1 MGHRNVVEL
10 AASVSAGPIG
20 ILFDHDGVLVAM
32 NRARLVRQVL
42 EIVPILEGDLAARWM
57 GWLGGRALSDTLGEE
72 EAVAAFLDELA
83 TTAMLGRAARR
94 RLLTLGLVQC
104 ARAFDDAPAALRE
117 AKRRGLRVGVLSHD
131 WLGPARMLDAVGL
144 GKYFDVALSRR
155 RNGAAEPD
163 VRAYRAAA
171 AQLGI
176 AEDRCLFLDDRHERV
191 EAARA
196 LGMVAWRVDRS
207 RAEHDLDERVVR
219 DLSALPRILDRWVD
233 RAGTAPTRA

>member
-1 MGHRNVVEL
+1 MGHRNVVDV
-10 AASVSAGPIG
+10 AASASADPIG

-32 NRARLVRQVL
+32 NRARLVRQVF
-42 EIVPILEGDLAARWM
+42 EIVPMLEGELATRWM
-57 GWLGGRALSDTLGEE
+57 GWLGGSALSDTLGEE

-83 TTAMLGRAARR
+83 TAAMLGRAARR

-104 ARAFDDAPAALRE
+104 ARAFDDAPGALRE

-144 GKYFDVALSRR
+144 GGYFDVALSRP
-155 RNGAAEPD
+155 RNAAARPD
-163 VRAYRAAA
+163 FRAYRAAA

-176 AEDRCLFLDDRHERV
+176 AEDRCLFFDDRLECV

-207 RAEHDLDERVVR
+207 RAEHDLEGRVVR
-219 DLSALPRILDRWVD
+219 DLSALPRILDHWVD
-233 RAGTAPTRA
+233 RVETVPTHA